1 MFIGLGGKNGLIQG
15 VLKKRYFEKW
25 KIAEIR
31 TENEARKLLADK
43 GIEHFWNLIL
53 SYKEETDIKIL
64 I

>member
-1 MFIGLGGKNGLIQG
+1 
-15 VLKKRYFEKW
+15 LKKGYFEKW